1 MTAKRWSVPAEAAS
15 RDRDLGDLRAIL
27 PGPEPALVP
36 PADGSGILPVS
47 ETRLDGREQEYLT
60 ECIRTNWVSSAG
72 PFVMRFEDAFAAA
85 AGCRYGIA
93 CTSGTA
99 ALHLALVALGVG
111 PGDDVIIP
119 AFTMIATPNA
129 VRYTGATPVLADAEA
144 DTWNLDPGA
153 VRARVTPGTKGI
165 IAVHTYGHPA
175 DADALGRIAEENG
188 LFLLEDAAEAHG
200 AVWKGRRVG
209 SLGDAATFSFYGNK
223 IVTTGEGGM
232 VTTDDEA
239 IARTARRLRDH
250 AFSPDRHFWHTSLG
264 FNYRMTN
271 LQAAVG
277 LAQTERMESL
287 VEARRQ
293 IARWYRERLVDLPG
307 LTVPVERPGV
317 RSVFW
322 MFGILVGEQFGI
334 SRDLLR
340 ARLAAAGIET
350 RSFFV
355 PIHLQPV
362 YLASHRGER
371 YPVAEDLCA
380 RGLYLPT
387 SPWLTEADVER
398 VAKAIQ
404 TARAA

>member
-1 MTAKRWSVPAEAAS
+1 MTQRRWSVPVGAAS
-15 RDRDLGDLRAIL
+15 GEADLGALRGIL
-27 PGPEPALVP
+27 PGPEPGLVQP
-36 PADGSGILPVS
+36 TDGSRILPVS
-47 ETRLDGREQEYLT
+47 ETRLDGREKEYLD

-72 PFVMRFEDAFAAA
+72 PFVRRFEDAFAEAT
-85 AGCRYGIA
+85 GCRHGIA
-93 CTSGTA
+93 CSSGTA
-99 ALHLALVALGVG
+99 ALHLALAALGVG
-111 PGDDVIIP
+111 PGDEVIIP

-129 VRYTGATPVLADAEA
+129 IRYTGATPVLADAEPE
-144 DTWNLDPGA
+144 TWNIDPEA
-153 VRARVTPGTKGI
+153 AAARVTSRTKGI
-165 IAVHTYGHPA
+165 VAVHTYGHPA

-200 AVWKGRRVG
+200 AAWKERRVG
-209 SLGDAATFSFYGNK
+209 SLGEAAAFSFYGNK

-232 VTTDDEA
+232 VTTNDEA

-250 AFSPDRHFWHTSLG
+250 AFSPDRHFWHTFVG

-287 VEARRQ
+287 VEARRRV
-293 IARWYRERLVDLPG
+293 AVWYRERLVEVPG
-307 LTVPVERPGV
+307 VSVPPERPGV
-317 RSVFW
+317 KSVFW
-322 MFGILVGEQFGI
+322 MFGILVDGRFGI
-334 SRDLLR
+334 SRDALR

-362 YLASHRGER
+362 YRDRHLAER

-387 SPWLTEADVER
+387 SPWLTESDVDR
-398 VAKAIQ
+398 VAQAIR
-404 TARAA
+404 TARAS